1 MKANTQPKKTVSVN
15 FRKALAGF
23 NVLKGMSQKQALVKA
38 GYSPNTARRPTANGL
53 AAERCVAEA
62 KKLDPDADPST
73 IAKRARKALGQALS
87 DPAKLSKAR
96 IGELARTMEVTERY
110 FGGERDGKVDA
121 RTAGERVAWL
131 QELMD
136 AYRVSKAKLEAG
148 QAQDSPGYTVPD
160 VTP

>member
-38 GYSPNTARRPTANGL
+38 GFSPSTARTPKASGL
-53 AAERCVAEA
+53 HAVACVEEA

-73 IAKRARKALGQALS
+73 IALRARKALGQALS
-87 DPAKLSKAR
+87 DPAKLKKAR

-110 FGGERDGKVDA
+110 FGGDYGDKVDA
-121 RTAGERVAWL
+121 RTAGERLAWL
-131 QELMD
+131 KELTD
-136 AYRVSKAKLEAG
+136 AYNGTLAKLEAG
-148 QAQDSPGYTVPD
+148 QEQNSTGSTVLD